1 MIPEEKGMDQTVAAI
16 ESQIDHTRERLDSDF
31 EELAQKFDRATDWRE
46 HVRARPLAFLGAAFA
61 GGVVL
66 AAATRGA
73 GGRYMAGEPLAADI
87 GMPSRW
93 EAQKRQ
99 ASEVWDNVTGALIGL
114 AIAKFR
120 QSLSELIPDFDEH
133 YRRAEQRSRT
143 SSH

>member
-1 MIPEEKGMDQTVAAI
+1 MDQTVAAI

-31 EELAQKFDRATDWRE
+31 EELARKFDRATDWRE
-46 HVRARPLAFLGAAFA
+46 HVRARPLVFLGAAFA

-66 AAATRGA
+66 AAATRGS
-73 GGRYMAGEPLAADI
+73 GGGYAAEEPPAAYMGR
-87 GMPSRW
+87 PSRW

-120 QSLSELIPDFDEH
+120 QSLSELVPDFDEH
-133 YRRAEQRSRT
+133 YRRAEQRSQA
-143 SSH
+143 SSR